1 MKNSVRILSL
11 VLIITIL
18 AACTP
23 APTAA
28 PTAAAAPSAT
38 PTPDPTLVVVME
50 PTPWSPTPILNGV
63 EYSPMAV
70 KPPVMDPAILPTAE
84 ESKHV
89 EHDDGSAASAVYSL
103 VRDEQGPQY
112 YASNQEFID
121 KMNVFLGKNP
131 DLKLIQV
138 QGEEI
143 VFSMLVNGEGQVYL
157 VFDKDSGALVSADP
171 GRWDKNGDGE
181 WIDAGLKD
189 GESLSLVPG
198 EGGHAYIVKID
209 ADGNI
214 IAYLNTHE
222 ATTDNI
228 NEQWIG
234 VVDGMPEKVW
244 DGSKWVEAEQTPEFV
259 VDFSENLTPESIEDV
274 AGVVRWDES
283 DPDKLRGDLAILH
296 QEILEALEAEG
307 VTADQLPVIAVN
319 NFQNNAELGGREF
332 FPSEY
337 GGRIQ
342 IGHFNEQSQVRAVL
356 TKLDTRDGYVITMP
370 VVPSYGSGDI
380 WLVDFVIDFKLLRE
394 LEEKRLASGSD
405 YELINEAYV
414 INKLI
419 PNFLTLEFD

>member
-1 MKNSVRILSL
+1 
-11 VLIITIL
+11 
-18 AACTP
+18 
-23 APTAA
+23 
-28 PTAAAAPSAT
+28 
-38 PTPDPTLVVVME
+38 
-50 PTPWSPTPILNGV
+50 
-63 EYSPMAV
+63 MAV

-171 GRWDKNGDGE
+171 GRWDKNGYGE

-198 EGGHAYIVKID
+198 EDGHAYIVKID

-228 NEQWIG
+228 NDQWIG
-234 VVDGMPEKVW
+234 VVDGMPVKVW

-296 QEILEALEAEG
+296 QEILEALEADG
-307 VTADQLPVIAVN
+307 VTVDRLPY
-319 NFQNNAELGGREF
+319 FQMASFIPNDAERGF
-332 FPSEY
+332 IPSEWS
-337 GGRIQ
+337 GKIQ
-342 IGHFNEQSQVRAVL
+342 TINIYDEQQVRAVL
-356 TKLDTRDGYVITMP
+356 TKLDSGDGYVLTIP
-370 VVPSYGSGDI
+370 VNSNNGSGEIIMADFLIDLKLMTALDVKREEYGSG
-380 WLVDFVIDFKLLRE
+380 
-394 LEEKRLASGSD
+394 
-405 YELINEAYV
+405 YELINVEFIEDV
-414 INKLI
+414 LI
-419 PNFLTLEFD
+419 PNLKKGFAPDFFGPFGELRDVYLQYKGILVEADPNTDEDEIFRQVEEGRVFLLEKCNIYY